1 MKKVLNILVFI
12 FAFALF
18 RYLGLVGLLF
28 LAAYYLG
35 DWIAKWYC
43 KRPKVNEKVLSF
55 FSWAN
60 VITWLLPPFGVFNA
74 SLTYGF
80 VVNSKSEAK
89 NKYRN
94 LAIVGGVLSIINAA
108 IGILQRLG

>member
-55 FSWAN
+55 FLGQTLSRGYCH
-60 VITWLLPPFGVFNA
+60 LLVF
-74 SLTYGF
+74 LTL
-80 VVNSKSEAK
+80 V
-89 NKYRN
+89 
-94 LAIVGGVLSIINAA
+94 
-108 IGILQRLG
+108 

>member
-1 MKKVLNILVFI
+1 
-12 FAFALF
+12 
-18 RYLGLVGLLF
+18 
-28 LAAYYLG
+28 
-35 DWIAKWYC
+35 
-43 KRPKVNEKVLSF
+43 
-55 FSWAN
+55 
-60 VITWLLPPFGVFNA
+60 LPPFGVFNA